1 MKKSTT
7 CVKVEIKSHAGGMAV
22 VWPYGGKFSW
32 EIDINIQVLKR
43 DPDDI
48 KENIKK
54 EEAARKVPL
63 RINSAY
69 GKRLNKFFLFLAS
82 SWLCENF

>member
-1 MKKSTT
+1 MVKDEIGTNLMKKSTT
-7 CVKVEIKSHAGGMAV
+7 CLKDEINSLAGGTV
-22 VWPYGGKFSW
+22 VARPHVGHFPW

-43 DPDDI
+43 DPDNI
-48 KENIKK
+48 KENIKN

-69 GKRLNKFFLFLAS
+69 GKRLNNLF
-82 SWLCENF
+82 